1 MANFIGQGAFE
12 AIIRSN
18 RANAEAEAL
27 RACETSAREL
37 GKRVQKTLG
46 RGDPRNGHLAD
57 TINVFQSNATT
68 WTVEVGSSSQE
79 YAAALEFGHLSPD
92 GSRVP
97 AKKFFFPSVK
107 IMNKKHR
114 RRILAWFRKALKVGT

>member
-68 WTVEVGSSSQE
+68 WTSSSQE